1 MKIFL
6 FDIGNVLCD
15 FTYERFL
22 QRYEE
27 MSGKPVGIHEPEDEA
42 LYHAVERG
50 EISDQEYVDRMNQ
63 LNELNWTVEDL
74 VEAWQHIFTANTV
87 GRSLFTHAVSAQVP
101 VYTLS
106 NIAAYH
112 IEAINREWSGFL
124 DQATGL
130 FLSYQLGY
138 RKPHPRI
145 YEKVIEQL
153 GVEPSSCFFIDDLP
167 ENIEAA
173 RDIGIQA
180 ELFLPATYENVT
192 HKADQFFGWDP
203 LASAAR

>member
-74 VEAWQHIFTANTV
+74 VEAWHIFLPRIQSV
-87 GRSLFTHAVSAQVP
+87 DRSLRMPFQRKFPSIHSV
-101 VYTLS
+101 TLRHT
-106 NIAAYH
+106 I
-112 IEAINREWSGFL
+112 
-124 DQATGL
+124 
-130 FLSYQLGY
+130 
-138 RKPHPRI
+138 
-145 YEKVIEQL
+145 
-153 GVEPSSCFFIDDLP
+153 
-167 ENIEAA
+167 
-173 RDIGIQA
+173 
-180 ELFLPATYENVT
+180 
-192 HKADQFFGWDP
+192 
-203 LASAAR
+203 

>member
-50 EISDQEYVDRMNQ
+50 EISDQEYVDRMNR

-87 GRSLFTHAVSAQVP
+87 GRSLFAHAVSAQVP

-130 FLSYQLGY
+130 FLSYQLGC
-138 RKPHPRI
+138 RKPHPCI

-173 RDIGIQA
+173 RALGMQA
-180 ELFLPATYENVT
+180 ELFLPAAYENVI
-192 HKADQFFGWDP
+192 HKADQFFGWNP

>member
-15 FTYERFL
+15 FTYENFL
-22 QRYEE
+22 NKYEE
-27 MSGKPVGIHEPEDEA
+27 ISGKRVGMDGDVEEE

-50 EISDQEYVDRMNQ
+50 DISDQTYVDRMNQ
-63 LNELNWTVEDL
+63 HYNTTWSVEDL
-74 VEAWQHIFTANTV
+74 IAAWQHIFTANIV

-130 FLSYQLGY
+130 FFISY
-138 RKPHPRI
+138 RKSNIAHPRM
-145 YEKVIEQL
+145 EWF
-153 GVEPSSCFFIDDLP
+153 S
-167 ENIEAA
+167 
-173 RDIGIQA
+173 R
-180 ELFLPATYENVT
+180 
-192 HKADQFFGWDP
+192 
-203 LASAAR
+203 